1 MRPVK
6 EKITVG
12 KVKGVEKSRKE
23 VSEKDMAA
31 GTKL

>member
-6 EKITVG
+6 VKITVG

-23 VSEKDMAA
+23 VVLKLIAA